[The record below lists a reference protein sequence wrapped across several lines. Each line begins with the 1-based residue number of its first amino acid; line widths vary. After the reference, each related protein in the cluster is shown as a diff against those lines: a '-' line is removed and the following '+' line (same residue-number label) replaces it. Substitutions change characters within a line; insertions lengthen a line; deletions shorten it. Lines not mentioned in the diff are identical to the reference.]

1 MAVAKIEATAAMA
14 VRAAATLAERVAE
27 HAERTATAPTAPG
40 DKKPRRR
47 SENIDPDM

>member
-1 MAVAKIEATAAMA
+1 MT
-14 VRAAATLAERVAE
+14 RAEREAH
-27 HAERTATAPTAPG
+27 HAERTATAPTAPE